1 MLFTLLFSASLV
13 SRANVHSHIFV
24 HYFALLICNKSTTL
38 SLEAA
43 WQTCGILRLAL
54 WALLGLSTL
63 DLPVWQALLDNAKS
77 LGRVF

>member
-13 SRANVHSHIFV
+13 SRANMHLHIFV
-24 HYFALLICNKSTTL
+24 HYFALLICNKSKTL
-38 SLEAA
+38 SLEAG
-43 WQTCGILRLAL
+43 QTCGILRLAL

-63 DLPVWQALLDNAKS
+63 DLPVWQAFLDNAKS